1 MSDQEQKGGQP
12 VKEKEIKTAWDLANR
27 WANRANFSGILFA
40 SGTMLFVPSLQELF
54 SGGLSDPSFR
64 GSVTSVVFGGIFVG
78 VGFVMNYL
86 SNKEMNKYA
95 DVLRRVD
102 IGNDQEGNISA
113 PRNTNG

>member
-12 VKEKEIKTAWDLANR
+12 VKEKEIKTAWNLANR

-64 GSVTSVVFGGIFVG
+64 GAVISVVLGGTLFGASLVT
-78 VGFVMNYL
+78 NYL
-86 SNKEMNKYA
+86 SNKEMNKYKG
-95 DVLRRVD
+95 VLRRVD
-102 IGNDQEGNISA
+102 VGNGQEGKISA
-113 PRNTNG
+113 PSNTNG